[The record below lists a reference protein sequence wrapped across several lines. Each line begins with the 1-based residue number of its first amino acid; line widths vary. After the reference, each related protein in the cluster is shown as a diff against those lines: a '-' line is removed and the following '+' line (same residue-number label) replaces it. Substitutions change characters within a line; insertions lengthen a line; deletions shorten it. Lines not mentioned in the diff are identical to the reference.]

1 MLLLVCVVMLLLM
14 PLPMLLFTVADDAAC
29 ARYAS
34 MICGI
39 LDIPVYEGHVTQSLH
54 VLFMLYDELRKNQ
67 GITRA

>member
-1 MLLLVCVVMLLLM
+1 
-14 PLPMLLFTVADDAAC
+14 
-29 ARYAS
+29 